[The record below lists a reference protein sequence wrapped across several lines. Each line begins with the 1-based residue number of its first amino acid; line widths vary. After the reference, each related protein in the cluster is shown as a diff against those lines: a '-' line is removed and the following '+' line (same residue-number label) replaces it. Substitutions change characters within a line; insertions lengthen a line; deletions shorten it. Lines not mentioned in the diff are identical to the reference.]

1 MAVTVAHWSRPRG
14 ALFVA
19 GAIAVAAAI
28 GVLAVV
34 SPILA
39 IAAAVGGIAVP
50 AAVLRPKLVVHLLVV
65 SIFAEA
71 LAIGGVTVGRLVAPL
86 ALIAVGSQLVNA
98 PARLTGARATL
109 WFVGGYAAM
118 ALVSLLWTVS

>member
-1 MAVTVAHWSRPRG
+1 MSVTVAHWGRPRG

-19 GAIAVAAAI
+19 GAIAVASAI

-34 SPILA
+34 SPVLA
-39 IAAAVGGIAVP
+39 VAATVGGVAVP

-65 SIFAEA
+65 SIYAEA

-98 PARLTGARATL
+98 PVRLSGARPTL
-109 WFVGGYAAM
+109 WFVGAYASVAV
-118 ALVSLLWTVS
+118 VSLFQ